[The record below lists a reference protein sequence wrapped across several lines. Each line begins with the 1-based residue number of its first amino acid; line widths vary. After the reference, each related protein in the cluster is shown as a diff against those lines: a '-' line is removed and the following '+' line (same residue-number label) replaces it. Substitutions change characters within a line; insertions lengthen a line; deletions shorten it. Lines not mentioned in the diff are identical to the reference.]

1 MRVPRL
7 TIRFAP
13 IRFPMMLAVFL
24 WTLGA
29 ALAPALTFAQ
39 PGGAQI
45 PGSGPVHDRAAIHA
59 AARQWITAFKAG
71 DLDALVR
78 LYDPDAYVA
87 LHDQPALRGIDA
99 IRDYFAPRVGQGKVE
114 FLLDIERIEVT
125 GRTAHLI
132 SGYWF
137 TMQLPG
143 KPEYRD
149 AGRSLLIYR
158 KSRSGQ
164 WRIHVDIDQGT
175 PDIAFPP
182 PPGAR

>member
-1 MRVPRL
+1 MPVPRL
-7 TIRFAP
+7 TIRF
-13 IRFPMMLAVFL
+13 PMMLALIFGLLSVATAPTFSNSAS
-24 WTLGA
+24 GD
-29 ALAPALTFAQ
+29 ALV
-39 PGGAQI
+39 
-45 PGSGPVHDRAAIHA
+45 PGSGPARDRAAIHA
-59 AARQWITAFKAG
+59 AARQWIVAFKAG
-71 DLDALVR
+71 DLDALMA
-78 LYDPDAYVA
+78 LYDPEAYVA

-99 IRDYFAPRVGQGKVE
+99 IRAYFAPRVGQGKVE
-114 FLLDIERIEVT
+114 FLLDVERIEVT

-143 KPEYRD
+143 SPEYRD

-158 KSRSGQ
+158 KSASGQ

-182 PPGAR
+182 PPSAR